1 MHDCGV
7 KTGDDF
13 LKGFLPEDPRP
24 ARRCSGSVLFLT
36 WDEGSS
42 GTGGGGKV
50 ATVVIGDGVPAGFTS
65 GASFS
70 HYSLVRTIE
79 DSWGLGCLA
88 NTCGASN
95 MGAFWP

>member
-1 MHDCGV
+1 M
-7 KTGDDF
+7 
-13 LKGFLPEDPRP
+13 R
-24 ARRCSGSVLFLT
+24 GSVLFLT

-95 MGAFWP
+95 MGVFWP